1 MAIISVSVNDKML
14 SEIDRMQEQLGFSG
28 RSEVIRAGA
37 RMLIEDNKQKE
48 KLTGEINV
56 ILLTIH
62 DKKMDDFITQIKHK
76 FDDIVNTQ
84 VHSHFKEGKCL
95 EILLL
100 EGDAEKIKKLFELLQ
115 ASGKVDYVKLI
126 VT

>member
-48 KLTGEINV
+48 NLTGEINM

-62 DKKMDDFITQIKHK
+62 DKKTDDFITHIKHK

-100 EGDAEKIKKLFELLQ
+100 EGDAEKIKELFELLQ
-115 ASGKVDYVKLI
+115 ASGKADYVKLI
-126 VT
+126 VA